1 MASGKLQIKV
11 RLKHWDASSEYA
23 RQLLRGPVAQSLVR
37 DAGERVLARASSMY
51 GAKNYGLE
59 VKVGSKRV
67 RAYVYTADRHAMR
80 SNLVHNTL
88 AKSVK

>member
-1 MASGKLQIKV
+1 MASSCKV
-11 RLKHWDASSEYA
+11 TLDRFKPSEAFA
-23 RQLLRGPVAQSLVR
+23 RQVLRGPVAKRLVR
-37 DAGERVLARASSMY
+37 TAGERVRARASSMY
-51 GAKNYGLE
+51 GAKGYGLK